1 MYYPL
6 YIFLKEKKSTADC
19 LITQGHHKYPYTITR
34 RQVCN
39 NLHAL
44 ARSVAFVVPLIDFM
58 VGDNASTHAFIGAC
72 AGCIMLSQQFHAWA
86 HEKKRKLP
94 PIVAALQEAGV
105 LVSRTEHAAHHQ
117 SPYNSNYCI
126 VSGAWNEFLD
136 ELKVFETLEMVLFFK
151 LGVRPRSWSEPEKEW
166 KVAQDEGIGQDYYS
180 FEK

>member
-1 MYYPL
+1 
-6 YIFLKEKKSTADC
+6 
-19 LITQGHHKYPYTITR
+19 
-34 RQVCN
+34 
-39 NLHAL
+39 
-44 ARSVAFVVPLIDFM
+44 VVPLIDFM